1 MTVIELPGRPHRPKA
16 KRSLIPWIFV
26 AGMGVVIV
34 VNGILIY
41 VALHSWTGIVTAKP
55 YERGIEYNKV
65 LEAQAQQDALGWTFD
80 ADIEPAAISSGTGGG
95 SVLTVRI
102 ASRDGAPMDDMA
114 LTGRLVR
121 PIDMLPDVPL
131 TFTPAGNGRYT
142 ASVTLPKH
150 GQWDL
155 KLKAEK
161 GADWYHLTRRL
172 FVK

>member
-1 MTVIELPGRPHRPKA
+1 MTVIDMPRRQPLKP

-26 AGMGVVIV
+26 GGMGVVIV
-34 VNGILIY
+34 VNSILIY
-41 VALHSWTGIVTAKP
+41 YAMHSWTGIVTAKP

-65 LEAQAQQDALGWTFD
+65 LEAQAQQDALGWVFD
-80 ADIEPAAISSGTGGG
+80 ADIEPAADSAKGTG
-95 SVLTVRI
+95 VLTVRI
-102 ASRDGAPMDDMA
+102 TDRDGAVLDGMA

-121 PIDMLPDVPL
+121 PIDIMPDVPL
-131 TFTPAGNGRYT
+131 TFTASGNGRYT
-142 ASVTLPKH
+142 ATVALPKH

-161 GADWYHLTRRL
+161 GPHWYHLTRRL

>member
-1 MTVIELPGRPHRPKA
+1 MTVIDLPRRSPSPAQA

-26 AGMGVVIV
+26 GGMGVVIV
-34 VNGILIY
+34 VNSILIY
-41 VALHSWTGIVTAKP
+41 YAMHSWTGIVTAKP

-65 LEAQAQQDALGWTFD
+65 LEAQAQQDALGWVFD
-80 ADIEPAAISSGTGGG
+80 ADIEPWGDSNI
-95 SVLTVRI
+95 LTVRI
-102 ASRDGAPMDDMA
+102 TARDGAALDGMA

-121 PIDMLPDVPL
+121 PIDIMPDVPL
-131 TFTPAGNGRYT
+131 TFTAAGNGRYT
-142 ASVTLPKH
+142 ASVVLPKH

>member
-1 MTVIELPGRPHRPKA
+1 MTVIEMPGRQPLKP

-26 AGMGVVIV
+26 GGMGVVIV
-34 VNGILIY
+34 VNSILIY

-65 LEAQAQQDALGWTFD
+65 LQAQAQQDALGWVFD
-80 ADIEPAAISSGTGGG
+80 ADIEPWGDGPKGTG
-95 SVLTVRI
+95 VLTVRV
-102 ASRDGAPMDDMA
+102 SDRDGAALDGMA

-121 PIDMLPDVPL
+121 PIDIMPDVPL
-131 TFTPAGNGRYT
+131 TFTAAGNGRYT
-142 ASVTLPKH
+142 ASVALPKH

>member
-1 MTVIELPGRPHRPKA
+1 MTVIELPGRARPKV

-26 AGMGVVIV
+26 GGMAVVIV

-41 VALHSWTGIVTAKP
+41 FALHSWTGIVTAKP

-65 LEAQAQQDALGWTFD
+65 LQAQAQQDALGWAFD
-80 ADIEPAAISSGTGGG
+80 ADIEPVAGHD
-95 SVLTVRI
+95 SVLTVRV
-102 ASRDGAPMDDMA
+102 ADRDGAPLDGMT

-121 PIDMLPDVPL
+121 PIDVMPDVPL
-131 TFTPAGNGRYT
+131 LFTPVGNGRYT
-142 ASVTLPKH
+142 ATVTLPKH

-155 KLKAEK
+155 KLKAET

>member
-1 MTVIELPGRPHRPKA
+1 MTVIELPRRSPPPAQA

-26 AGMGVVIV
+26 GGMGVVIV
-34 VNGILIY
+34 VNSILIY
-41 VALHSWTGIVTAKP
+41 YALHSWTGIVTAKP

-65 LEAQAQQDALGWTFD
+65 LEAQAQQDALGWVFD
-80 ADIEPAAISSGTGGG
+80 ADIEPVAKDSQGN

-102 ASRDGAPMDDMA
+102 TGPDGAALEGMA

-121 PIDMLPDVPL
+121 PIDIMPDVPL
-131 TFTPAGNGRYT
+131 TFTAAGNGRYT
-142 ASVTLPKH
+142 ASVALPKH

-161 GADWYHLTRRL
+161 GANWYHLTRRL